1 MGAHPSPTS
10 ITLERSDTLMPIPGA
25 PNFLLQELNNILG
38 TSGFAG
44 HMVFFIAFQ
53 LGHYLG
59 KVTIGECKQVSMA
72 VFQ

>member
-1 MGAHPSPTS
+1 
-10 ITLERSDTLMPIPGA
+10 MPILGV
-25 PNFLLQELNNILG
+25 PNFLLQELNSTLG

-44 HMVFFIAFQ
+44 HMVFFIAIQ

-59 KVTIGECKQVSMA
+59 KVTIQECKQINMA